1 MEFNKLGDIM
11 IGFFDSGIGGVT
23 ILQEAMKILP
33 KHSFIYYSDSKN
45 NPYGD
50 KTIDELYEI
59 VTTVVEFLINNNCK
73 IIVIACNTASAN
85 CVDRLRM
92 NYPNTIFVATEP
104 AYKMV
109 HDFNPNGK
117 TLVMA
122 TEGTIH
128 SERFLKLYNKYD
140 NHKTSLIS
148 CKGLAE
154 LIENGNDNEIKK
166 YLYSK
171 LSNYH
176 NIKNV
181 VLGCTH
187 YPLIKDEIREVLG
200 DVKFFDSSL
209 GVARQLKRKLLD
221 NMNLEGKIYFYDSSD
236 DDTKKERFFKIL
248 NNKIN

>member
-1 MEFNKLGDIM
+1 M

-23 ILQEAMKILP
+23 ILKEAIKLLP
-33 KHSFIYYSDSKN
+33 KHSFLYYSDSKN

-50 KTIDELYEI
+50 KDIDKLYNI
-59 VTTVVEFLINNNCK
+59 VINVVDFLISKGCK

-85 CVDRLRM
+85 CVDKLRIDF
-92 NYPNTIFVATEP
+92 PDIVFIATEP

-109 HDFNPNGK
+109 HDFNPNEN

-140 NHKTSLIS
+140 NHKTNLIS

-154 LIENGNDNEIKK
+154 LIENGNEDEIRK

-171 LSNYH
+171 LNNYH

-209 GVARQLKRKLLD
+209 GVARQLKRMLLD
-221 NMNLEGKIYFYDSSD
+221 NMDVKGNIYFYDSSCNNK
-236 DDTKKERFFKIL
+236 KKERFFEIL
-248 NNKIN
+248 TKAD